1 MQNKITVDMNYEMS
15 SILGDKF
22 SNKINIELV
31 AMASTYIPEHTNS
44 IIMSRKHP
52 VSLKI
57 KVQQ

>member
-1 MQNKITVDMNYEMS
+1 MS

-44 IIMSRKHP
+44 IMSRKHP

>member
-1 MQNKITVDMNYEMS
+1 MS

-31 AMASTYIPEHTNS
+31 AMASTYIPDPDS

>member
-1 MQNKITVDMNYEMS
+1 MS

-31 AMASTYIPEHTNS
+31 AMVSTYIPEHTNS